1 MRRVVLAIVGTVA
14 GLVVLLTFKSH
25 TGTSAVSAAAP
36 AGPAGPGGTA
46 GASARPAGPGGT
58 AGASSGA
65 GTAHGAGG
73 ATPSGAARGTGGGGP
88 APPGRSASSGTAPGQ
103 GEATGT
109 RVITG
114 NVANTIYGPVQIQAA
129 VKAGKIIKVTI
140 LQQPSTTAHDL
151 QIGAFAFPQLEA
163 ETLSAQSATI
173 DMVSG
178 ATYTSGG
185 YIQSLQSAID
195 RGA

>member
-1 MRRVVLAIVGTVA
+1 MRRVALAIVGTVA

-25 TGTSAVSAAAP
+25 TGTSAGSTAP
-36 AGPAGPGGTA
+36 AGTAGPGGTA
-46 GASARPAGPGGT
+46 GTSGRAGSTNGAGGT
-58 AGASSGA
+58 A
-65 GTAHGAGG
+65 
-73 ATPSGAARGTGGGGP
+73 PSGAASGTSGGGS
-88 APPGRSASSGTAPGQ
+88 APSGSSASPGTAPGQ
-103 GEATGT
+103 GDTAGA
-109 RVITG
+109 RIITG

-163 ETLSAQSATI
+163 ETLSGQSAKI

>member
-1 MRRVVLAIVGTVA
+1 MRRVALAIAGTVA

-25 TGTSAVSAAAP
+25 TGTSAVSAAP
-36 AGPAGPGGTA
+36 AGTAGPGGTA
-46 GASARPAGPGGT
+46 GTSSRAGTTNGAGGT
-58 AGASSGA
+58 A
-65 GTAHGAGG
+65 
-73 ATPSGAARGTGGGGP
+73 PSGAASGTSGGGS
-88 APPGRSASSGTAPGQ
+88 APSGGSASPGTAPGQ
-103 GEATGT
+103 GDAAGA
-109 RVITG
+109 RIITG

-163 ETLSAQSATI
+163 ETLSAQSAKI

>member
-1 MRRVVLAIVGTVA
+1 MRRVVLAIASTVA

-25 TGTSAVSAAAP
+25 TGTSALSAAAP
-36 AGPAGPGGTA
+36 AGTARPGGTT
-46 GASARPAGPGGT
+46 GT
-58 AGASSGA
+58 SSGA
-65 GTAHGAGG
+65 GTTNGAGG
-73 ATPSGAARGTGGGGP
+73 SAPSGAAGGTSGGGS
-88 APPGRSASSGTAPGQ
+88 APSGSSASPATAPGQ
-103 GEATGT
+103 GDTAGA
-109 RVITG
+109 RIITG

-163 ETLSAQSATI
+163 ETLSAQSAKI

>member
-25 TGTSAVSAAAP
+25 TGTPVVSAAAP
-36 AGPAGPGGTA
+36 AGA
-46 GASARPAGPGGT
+46 AGPGGT

-65 GTAHGAGG
+65 GTANGAGG
-73 ATPSGAARGTGGGGP
+73 ATPSGAARGTGGGGS
-88 APPGRSASSGTAPGQ
+88 APSGSSASPGTAPGQ
-103 GEATGT
+103 GDATST
-109 RVITG
+109 RIITG

-129 VKAGKIIKVTI
+129 LKAGKIIKVTI

-151 QIGAFAFPQLEA
+151 QTGAFAFPQLEA
-163 ETLSAQSATI
+163 ETLSAQSAKI

>member
-1 MRRVVLAIVGTVA
+1 MRRVALAIAGTVA

-25 TGTSAVSAAAP
+25 TGTSAVSAAP
-36 AGPAGPGGTA
+36 AGAAGPGGTA
-46 GASARPAGPGGT
+46 GTSSRAGTTNGAGGT
-58 AGASSGA
+58 APS
-65 GTAHGAGG
+65 GTA
-73 ATPSGAARGTGGGGP
+73 SGTGGGGS
-88 APPGRSASSGTAPGQ
+88 APSGGSASPGTAPGQ
-103 GEATGT
+103 GDAAGA
-109 RVITG
+109 RIITG

-163 ETLSAQSATI
+163 ETLSAQSDKI

-185 YIQSLQSAID
+185 YLQSLQSAID

>member
-1 MRRVVLAIVGTVA
+1 MRRVALAIAGTVA

-25 TGTSAVSAAAP
+25 TGTSAVSAAP
-36 AGPAGPGGTA
+36 AGTAGPGGTA
-46 GASARPAGPGGT
+46 GTSSRAGTTNGAGGT
-58 AGASSGA
+58 A
-65 GTAHGAGG
+65 
-73 ATPSGAARGTGGGGP
+73 PSGAAGGTSGGGS
-88 APPGRSASSGTAPGQ
+88 APSGGSASPGTAPGQ
-103 GEATGT
+103 GDAAGA
-109 RVITG
+109 RIITG

-163 ETLSAQSATI
+163 ETLSAQSAKI

>member
-25 TGTSAVSAAAP
+25 TGTSAVSAVAP
-36 AGPAGPGGTA
+36 AGTAGPGGTA
-46 GASARPAGPGGT
+46 GTP
-58 AGASSGA
+58 SGA
-65 GTAHGAGG
+65 GTTNGAGG
-73 ATPSGAARGTGGGGP
+73 TAPSGAAGGTSGGGS
-88 APPGRSASSGTAPGQ
+88 APSGSAASPGTAPGQ
-103 GEATGT
+103 GGTTGA
-109 RVITG
+109 RIITG
-114 NVANTIYGPVQIQAA
+114 NVVNTIYGPVQIQAA

-140 LQQPSTTAHDL
+140 LRQPSTTVHDL

-163 ETLSAQSATI
+163 ETLSAQSAKI

>member
-1 MRRVVLAIVGTVA
+1 MRRVVLAIAGTVA

-25 TGTSAVSAAAP
+25 TGTPGVSAAP
-36 AGPAGPGGTA
+36 AGTAGPGGSA
-46 GASARPAGPGGT
+46 GT
-58 AGASSGA
+58 SSGA
-65 GTAHGAGG
+65 GTTNGAGG
-73 ATPSGAARGTGGGGP
+73 TAPSGAASGTSGGGS
-88 APPGRSASSGTAPGQ
+88 APGGSSASPGTAPGQ
-103 GEATGT
+103 GDTAGA
-109 RVITG
+109 RIITG
-114 NVANTIYGPVQIQAA
+114 NVASTIYGPVQIQVA

-163 ETLSAQSATI
+163 ETLSAQSAKV

-185 YIQSLQSAID
+185 YIQSLQNAID

>member
-1 MRRVVLAIVGTVA
+1 MRRVALAIAGTVA

-25 TGTSAVSAAAP
+25 TGTSAVSAAP
-36 AGPAGPGGTA
+36 AGTAGPGGSA
-46 GASARPAGPGGT
+46 GTSSRAGTTNGAGGT
-58 AGASSGA
+58 A
-65 GTAHGAGG
+65 
-73 ATPSGAARGTGGGGP
+73 PSGAASGTRGGGS
-88 APPGRSASSGTAPGQ
+88 APSGGSASPGTTPGQ
-103 GEATGT
+103 GDAAGA
-109 RVITG
+109 RIITG

-163 ETLSAQSATI
+163 ETLSAQSDKI

>member
-1 MRRVVLAIVGTVA
+1 MRRVAPAIAGTVA

-25 TGTSAVSAAAP
+25 TGTSAVSAAP
-36 AGPAGPGGTA
+36 AGTAGPGGSPGT
-46 GASARPAGPGGT
+46 SSPAGTTNGAGGTTNGAGGT
-58 AGASSGA
+58 APSGGAS
-65 GTAHGAGG
+65 GTRGG
-73 ATPSGAARGTGGGGP
+73 GSAPSGG
-88 APPGRSASSGTAPGQ
+88 SASPGTAPGQ
-103 GEATGT
+103 GDAAGA
-109 RVITG
+109 RIITG

-129 VKAGKIIKVTI
+129 VRTGKIIKVTI

-163 ETLSAQSATI
+163 ETLSAQSDKI

-178 ATYTSGG
+178 ATYTSEG

>member
-1 MRRVVLAIVGTVA
+1 MRRVVLTIVGTVA

-25 TGTSAVSAAAP
+25 TGTSAVSAAP
-36 AGPAGPGGTA
+36 AGTAGLGGTA
-46 GASARPAGPGGT
+46 GT
-58 AGASSGA
+58 SSGA
-65 GTAHGAGG
+65 GTTNGAGG
-73 ATPSGAARGTGGGGP
+73 TAPSGAASGTSGG
-88 APPGRSASSGTAPGQ
+88 GTAPSGSGASPGTPPGQ
-103 GEATGT
+103 GDTAGA
-109 RVITG
+109 RIITG

-163 ETLSAQSATI
+163 ETLSAQSAKI

>member
-1 MRRVVLAIVGTVA
+1 MRRVALAIAGTVA

-25 TGTSAVSAAAP
+25 TGTSAVSAAP
-36 AGPAGPGGTA
+36 AGTAGPGGTA
-46 GASARPAGPGGT
+46 GTPSRAGTTNGAGGT
-58 AGASSGA
+58 A
-65 GTAHGAGG
+65 
-73 ATPSGAARGTGGGGP
+73 PSGAASGTSRGGSAPSGG
-88 APPGRSASSGTAPGQ
+88 SASPGTAPGQ
-103 GEATGT
+103 GDAAGA
-109 RVITG
+109 RIITG

-163 ETLSAQSATI
+163 ETLSAQSAKI

>member
-1 MRRVVLAIVGTVA
+1 MRRVALAIAGTVA

-25 TGTSAVSAAAP
+25 TGTSAVSAAP
-36 AGPAGPGGTA
+36 AGTAGPGGSAGTSSRAGTTNGAGGTA
-46 GASARPAGPGGT
+46 ARARPAGPVA
-58 AGASSGA
+58 AGLPRLAA
-65 GTAHGAGG
+65 AHH
-73 ATPSGAARGTGGGGP
+73 
-88 APPGRSASSGTAPGQ
+88 PGRP
-103 GEATGT
+103 
-109 RVITG
+109 RVRVTPQARIITG

-129 VKAGKIIKVTI
+129 VNAGKIIKVTI

-151 QIGAFAFPQLEA
+151 QIGVFAFPQLEA
-163 ETLSAQSATI
+163 ETLSAQSAKI

>member
-1 MRRVVLAIVGTVA
+1 MRRVVLAIAGTIA

-25 TGTSAVSAAAP
+25 TGTSAVSAVP
-36 AGPAGPGGTA
+36 AGTAGPGGA
-46 GASARPAGPGGT
+46 GGS
-58 AGASSGA
+58 SSGA
-65 GTAHGAGG
+65 GTTNGAGG
-73 ATPSGAARGTGGGGP
+73 TTPSGPSGSAGGTSGGGS
-88 APPGRSASSGTAPGQ
+88 APSGSSASPGTATGQ
-103 GEATGT
+103 GDTAGG
-109 RVITG
+109 RIITG

-163 ETLSAQSATI
+163 ETLSAQSAKI

-178 ATYTSGG
+178 ASYTSGG

>member
-25 TGTSAVSAAAP
+25 TGTSAVSAAP
-36 AGPAGPGGTA
+36 AGTAGPGGIA
-46 GASARPAGPGGT
+46 GT
-58 AGASSGA
+58 SSGA
-65 GTAHGAGG
+65 GTTNGAGG
-73 ATPSGAARGTGGGGP
+73 TAPSGAASGTSGGGS
-88 APPGRSASSGTAPGQ
+88 APSGSSASPGTAPGQ
-103 GEATGT
+103 GDTAGA
-109 RVITG
+109 RIITG
-114 NVANTIYGPVQIQAA
+114 DVANTIYGPVQIQAA

-140 LQQPSTTAHDL
+140 LQQPSTTARDL

-163 ETLSAQSATI
+163 ETLSAQSAKI

-178 ATYTSGG
+178 ASYTSGG

>member
-1 MRRVVLAIVGTVA
+1 MRRVALAIAGTVA

-25 TGTSAVSAAAP
+25 TGTSAVSAAP
-36 AGPAGPGGTA
+36 AGTAGPGGTA
-46 GASARPAGPGGT
+46 GTSSRAGTTNGAGGT
-58 AGASSGA
+58 APSGGASGTSG
-65 GTAHGAGG
+65 GG
-73 ATPSGAARGTGGGGP
+73 SAPSGG
-88 APPGRSASSGTAPGQ
+88 SASPGTAPGQ
-103 GEATGT
+103 GDAAGA
-109 RVITG
+109 RIITG
-114 NVANTIYGPVQIQAA
+114 NVANTVYGPVQIQAA

-163 ETLSAQSATI
+163 ETLSAQSAKI

-178 ATYTSGG
+178 VTYTSGG

>member
-1 MRRVVLAIVGTVA
+1 MRRVALAIAGTVA

-25 TGTSAVSAAAP
+25 TGTSAVSAAP
-36 AGPAGPGGTA
+36 AGTAGPGGSVGTSSRA
-46 GASARPAGPGGT
+46 GTTNGAGGT
-58 AGASSGA
+58 A
-65 GTAHGAGG
+65 
-73 ATPSGAARGTGGGGP
+73 PSGAASGTSGGGS
-88 APPGRSASSGTAPGQ
+88 APSGGSASPGTAPGQ
-103 GEATGT
+103 GDAAGA
-109 RVITG
+109 RIITG

-163 ETLSAQSATI
+163 ETISAQGDKI

-178 ATYTSGG
+178 ATYTSVG

>member
-1 MRRVVLAIVGTVA
+1 MRRVVLAIAGTIA
-14 GLVVLLTFKSH
+14 GLVLLLTFKSH
-25 TGTSAVSAAAP
+25 TGTSAVSAAP
-36 AGPAGPGGTA
+36 AGTAGPGGTA
-46 GASARPAGPGGT
+46 GT
-58 AGASSGA
+58 SSGA
-65 GTAHGAGG
+65 GTTNGADGT
-73 ATPSGAARGTGGGGP
+73 APSGAANGTSGGGS
-88 APPGRSASSGTAPGQ
+88 APSGSSASPGAATGQ
-103 GEATGT
+103 GDTAGA
-109 RVITG
+109 RIITG
-114 NVANTIYGPVQIQAA
+114 NVANTIYGPVQIQAV

-163 ETLSAQSATI
+163 ETLSAQSTKI

>member
-1 MRRVVLAIVGTVA
+1 MRRVALAIAGTVA

-25 TGTSAVSAAAP
+25 TGTSAVSAAP
-36 AGPAGPGGTA
+36 AGTAGPGGSA
-46 GASARPAGPGGT
+46 GTSSPAGTTNGAGGT
-58 AGASSGA
+58 A
-65 GTAHGAGG
+65 
-73 ATPSGAARGTGGGGP
+73 PSGAASGTRGDES
-88 APPGRSASSGTAPGQ
+88 APPGGSASPGTAAGQ
-103 GEATGT
+103 GDAAGA
-109 RVITG
+109 RIITG

-129 VKAGKIIKVTI
+129 VRTGKIIKVTI

-163 ETLSAQSATI
+163 ETLSAQSDKI

-178 ATYTSGG
+178 ATYTSEG

>member
-1 MRRVVLAIVGTVA
+1 MRRVALAIAGTVA
-14 GLVVLLTFKSH
+14 GLVALLTFKSH
-25 TGTSAVSAAAP
+25 TGTSAVPAAP
-36 AGPAGPGGTA
+36 AGTAGPGGTA
-46 GASARPAGPGGT
+46 GPSSRAGTTNGAGGT
-58 AGASSGA
+58 A
-65 GTAHGAGG
+65 
-73 ATPSGAARGTGGGGP
+73 PSGAASGIIGGS
-88 APPGRSASSGTAPGQ
+88 APSGSSASPGTAPGQ
-103 GEATGT
+103 GDTAGA
-109 RVITG
+109 RIITG
-114 NVANTIYGPVQIQAA
+114 DVANTVYGPVQIQAA

-163 ETLSAQSATI
+163 ETLSAQSAKI

>member
-1 MRRVVLAIVGTVA
+1 MRRVALAIAGTVA

-25 TGTSAVSAAAP
+25 TGTSAVSAAP
-36 AGPAGPGGTA
+36 AGTAGPGGTA
-46 GASARPAGPGGT
+46 GHLSSRAGTTNGAGGT
-58 AGASSGA
+58 APSGGASGTSG
-65 GTAHGAGG
+65 GG
-73 ATPSGAARGTGGGGP
+73 SAPSGG
-88 APPGRSASSGTAPGQ
+88 SASPGTAPGQ
-103 GEATGT
+103 GDAAGA
-109 RVITG
+109 RIITG
-114 NVANTIYGPVQIQAA
+114 NVANTVDGLFEIQAA

-163 ETLSAQSATI
+163 ETLSAQSAKI

-178 ATYTSGG
+178 VTYTSGG

>member
-1 MRRVVLAIVGTVA
+1 MRRVAPAIAGTVA

-25 TGTSAVSAAAP
+25 TGTSAVSAAP
-36 AGPAGPGGTA
+36 AGTAGPGGSPGT
-46 GASARPAGPGGT
+46 SSPAGTTNGAGGT
-58 AGASSGA
+58 APSGGAS
-65 GTAHGAGG
+65 GTRGG
-73 ATPSGAARGTGGGGP
+73 GSAPSGG
-88 APPGRSASSGTAPGQ
+88 SASPGTAPGQ
-103 GEATGT
+103 GDAAGA
-109 RVITG
+109 RIITG

-129 VKAGKIIKVTI
+129 VRTGKIIKVTI

-163 ETLSAQSATI
+163 ETLSAQSDKI

-178 ATYTSGG
+178 ATYTSEG

>member
-1 MRRVVLAIVGTVA
+1 MRRVALAIAGTVA

-25 TGTSAVSAAAP
+25 TGTSAVSAAP
-36 AGPAGPGGTA
+36 AGTAGPGGTA
-46 GASARPAGPGGT
+46 GTSSRAGATNGAGGT
-58 AGASSGA
+58 APSGA
-65 GTAHGAGG
+65 GRGTSSGESA
-73 ATPSGAARGTGGGGP
+73 PSGG
-88 APPGRSASSGTAPGQ
+88 SASPGTAPGQ
-103 GEATGT
+103 GDAAGA
-109 RVITG
+109 RIITG

-151 QIGAFAFPQLEA
+151 QIGVFAFPQLEA
-163 ETLSAQSATI
+163 ETLSAQSAKI

>member
-25 TGTSAVSAAAP
+25 TGTPAVSAAAP
-36 AGPAGPGGTA
+36 AGA
-46 GASARPAGPGGT
+46 AGPGGT

-65 GTAHGAGG
+65 GTANGAGG
-73 ATPSGAARGTGGGGP
+73 ATPSGAARGTSGGGSAPSGSS
-88 APPGRSASSGTAPGQ
+88 APPGTAPGQ
-103 GEATGT
+103 GDATDT
-109 RVITG
+109 RIITG

-163 ETLSAQSATI
+163 ETLSAQSAKI

>member
-1 MRRVVLAIVGTVA
+1 MRRVALAIAGTVV

-25 TGTSAVSAAAP
+25 TGTSAVSAAP
-36 AGPAGPGGTA
+36 AGTASPGGTA
-46 GASARPAGPGGT
+46 GTSSRAGTTNGAGGT
-58 AGASSGA
+58 A
-65 GTAHGAGG
+65 
-73 ATPSGAARGTGGGGP
+73 PSGAASGTSGGGSFPSG
-88 APPGRSASSGTAPGQ
+88 GSASPGTAPGQ
-103 GEATGT
+103 GDAASART
-109 RVITG
+109 ITG

-163 ETLSAQSATI
+163 ETLSAQSDKI

>member
-1 MRRVVLAIVGTVA
+1 MRRVVLTIVGTVA

-25 TGTSAVSAAAP
+25 TGTSAVSAAP
-36 AGPAGPGGTA
+36 AGTAGLGGTA
-46 GASARPAGPGGT
+46 GT
-58 AGASSGA
+58 SSGA
-65 GTAHGAGG
+65 GTTNGAGG
-73 ATPSGAARGTGGGGP
+73 TAPSRAASGTSGGGSAPSGS
-88 APPGRSASSGTAPGQ
+88 SASPATAPGQ
-103 GEATGT
+103 GDTAGA
-109 RVITG
+109 RIITG
-114 NVANTIYGPVQIQAA
+114 NVA
-129 VKAGKIIKVTI
+129 I

-163 ETLSAQSATI
+163 ETLSAQSAKI

>member
-1 MRRVVLAIVGTVA
+1 MRRVVLAIASTVA

-25 TGTSAVSAAAP
+25 TDTSALSAAAP
-36 AGPAGPGGTA
+36 AGTARPGGTT
-46 GASARPAGPGGT
+46 GT
-58 AGASSGA
+58 SS
-65 GTAHGAGG
+65 AGG
-73 ATPSGAARGTGGGGP
+73 SAPSGAAGGTSGGGS
-88 APPGRSASSGTAPGQ
+88 APSGSSASPGTAPGQ
-103 GEATGT
+103 GDTAGG
-109 RVITG
+109 RIITD

-163 ETLSAQSATI
+163 ETLSAQSAKI

>member
-1 MRRVVLAIVGTVA
+1 MRRVALAIAGTVA

-25 TGTSAVSAAAP
+25 TGTSAVSAAP
-36 AGPAGPGGTA
+36 AGTAGPGRSAGTSSRA
-46 GASARPAGPGGT
+46 GTTNGAGGT
-58 AGASSGA
+58 A
-65 GTAHGAGG
+65 
-73 ATPSGAARGTGGGGP
+73 PSGAASGTRGGGS
-88 APPGRSASSGTAPGQ
+88 APSGGSASPGTAPGQ
-103 GEATGT
+103 GDAAGA
-109 RVITG
+109 RIITG
-114 NVANTIYGPVQIQAA
+114 NVANTSYGPVQIQAA

-163 ETLSAQSATI
+163 ETLSAQSDKI

>member
-1 MRRVVLAIVGTVA
+1 MRRVALAIAGTVA
-14 GLVVLLTFKSH
+14 GLVVLLTLKSH
-25 TGTSAVSAAAP
+25 TGTSAVSTAP
-36 AGPAGPGGTA
+36 AGTAGPGVSAGT
-46 GASARPAGPGGT
+46 SSPAGTTTNGAGGT
-58 AGASSGA
+58 A
-65 GTAHGAGG
+65 
-73 ATPSGAARGTGGGGP
+73 PSGAASGTRGGGS
-88 APPGRSASSGTAPGQ
+88 APSGGSASPGTAPGE
-103 GEATGT
+103 GDAAGA

-129 VKAGKIIKVTI
+129 VRTGKIIKVTI

-163 ETLSAQSATI
+163 ETLSAQSDKI